1 MPRSKSKARSA
12 AASPA
17 QHQEVDFEEEGEEAE
32 AEDQQDEQASTGSLQ
47 KEVKDLSAK
56 LNQVLGAV
64 AKLTKQVNAPSI
76 LQEAAGAQ
84 SAPGSVSGDSLSS
97 ESTVPVYSGERLALC
112 VGEADINLEH
122 DPQFRHLSHQW
133 NQAFERALREGS
145 KSLKPTDRNK
155 VNVLSCASRAIL
167 LLQSRAKVSAE
178 ERDCIEETIEIIL
191 AELEEIQVRLQ
202 FHPEVAK
209 KISESLKATAASRR
223 SRVGHIFG
231 VPAASS
237 ELTSLVVRVQEKLAE
252 EAIRSIHSH
261 SVAKSTKT
269 DQEADFATER
279 KKLKQEHNDTKRELA
294 HLKQVCA
301 RNNFDTSTRKQREEQ
316 KGAQRA
322 SKGGRPDKKST
333 AASTASP
340 AADDAAAGA
349 DA

>member
-1 MPRSKSKARSA
+1 V
-12 AASPA
+12 PA
-17 QHQEVDFEEEGEEAE
+17 TPEQHQEVDFDEEGEEAD
-32 AEDQQDEQASTGSLQ
+32 AEDQHNAKAPTVSLQ
-47 KEVKDLSAK
+47 QEVRDLSAK

-64 AKLTKQVNAPSI
+64 ATLSKQVNAPSI
-76 LQEAAGAQ
+76 LQDAAGAQ
-84 SAPGSVSGDSLSS
+84 SAPGSVSGDSISS
-97 ESTVPVYSGERLALC
+97 ESVVPVYSGERLALC

-145 KSLKPTDRNK
+145 KSLKPTDRHK
-155 VNVLSCASRAIL
+155 VNVLSCVARPIL

-202 FHPEVAK
+202 FHPDVAK

-237 ELTSLVVRVQEKLAE
+237 ELTSLVCRVQEKLAE
-252 EAIRSIHSH
+252 EAIRSIHSN
-261 SVAKSTKT
+261 SVAKATKT
-269 DQEADFATER
+269 DQDADFATER
-279 KKLKQEHNDTKRELA
+279 KKLKEENNDTKCELA
-294 HLKQVCA
+294 RLKQLCA
-301 RNNFDTSTRKQREEQ
+301 KHHIDTSTRKQKEDQ

-322 SKGGRPDKKST
+322 SKGGRADKKST
-333 AASTASP
+333 SDSIAPP
-340 AADDAAAGA
+340 AAVDAAAGA